1 MPLAFLLLFAL
12 LVLASVYYF
21 GQHWA
26 PVLAASSLFD
36 SRLKLVLLVL
46 GVLFVLTQLALGI
59 SLWRARRRGS
69 PATGKPQRDWEWIW
83 AGTAAIIF
91 FGLNF
96 AGALIFP
103 VGSVLGPS
111 TQKDAV
117 RVEVTAEQFRWNFR
131 YPGPD
136 GRYGATRP
144 ALRDAAEGN
153 PLGLDRSDAA
163 AADDIV
169 TATLAIPADRDVE
182 ITLRSHDVIHSFFV
196 PSLRF
201 KQDAMPG
208 MDILLHIRAER
219 PGDYDL
225 VCAELC
231 GIGHNSMNAK
241 LRVLPPAEFDRWL
254 AGARQR

>member
-36 SRLKLVLLVL
+36 PRLKMVLLVL
-46 GVLFVLTQLALGI
+46 GALFVVTQLALGI
-59 SLWRARRRGS
+59 SLWRARHRPVASSAR
-69 PATGKPQRDWEWIW
+69 PLRDWEWIW
-83 AGTAAIIF
+83 AGTAAVIF

-103 VGSVLGPS
+103 VGTLLGPS
-111 TQKDAV
+111 PQKDSV

-136 GRYGATRP
+136 GRYGATKP
-144 ALRDAAEGN
+144 SLRDAAEGN
-153 PLGLDRSDAA
+153 PLGLDRSDSA

-169 TATLAIPADRDVE
+169 TATLVIPTDRDVE

-201 KQDAMPG
+201 KQDAVPG
-208 MDILLHIRAER
+208 MDIFLHIRAER
-219 PGDYDL
+219 PGEYDL

-241 LRVLPPAEFDRWL
+241 VRVLPPDEFDRWL
-254 AGARQR
+254 AEAGTR